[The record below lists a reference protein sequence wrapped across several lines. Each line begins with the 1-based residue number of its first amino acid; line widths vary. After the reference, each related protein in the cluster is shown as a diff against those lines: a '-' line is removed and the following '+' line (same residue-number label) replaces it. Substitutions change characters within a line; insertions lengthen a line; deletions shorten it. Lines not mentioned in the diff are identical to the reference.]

1 MPSLCQGATS
11 VNAYFPADTWIDLHD
26 GSVMKS
32 TGESK
37 TIPAPLDKI
46 PVYIRAGAVLPLQK
60 PNVTTT
66 TR

>member
-11 VNAYFPADTWIDLHD
+11 VDAYFPADLHD

-46 PVYIRAGAVLPLQK
+46 PVYIRAGAVLPLQN